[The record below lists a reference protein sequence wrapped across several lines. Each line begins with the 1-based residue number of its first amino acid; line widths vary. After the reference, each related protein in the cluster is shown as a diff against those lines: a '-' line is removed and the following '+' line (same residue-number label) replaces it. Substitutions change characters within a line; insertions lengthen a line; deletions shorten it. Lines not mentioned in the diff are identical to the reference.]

1 MIEII
6 KVLDDEAPVAKNSL
20 YLIKKIESSEYYG
33 FCYTEEEAQ
42 KYCNDDITYQETCS
56 ANQDAEY
63 DNLSDFKMIFIVYPS
78 STKKIC
84 NSWFASQEEA
94 TEYINQMDNPDNDGF
109 VVESLYY
116 IEDVLEDEDT
126 HSANIKK

>member
-20 YLIKKIESSEYYG
+20 YLIKKTESSEYYG
-33 FCYTEEEAQ
+33 FCYTKEEAE
-42 KYCNDDITYQETCS
+42 KYCNDDITYQEVAS
-56 ANQDAEY
+56 NNQDTEY

-109 VVESLYY
+109 VVEPLYY